1 MNQENNEQS
10 IGTIDAEFS
19 LDKARNSKETLNRL
33 ISYLMQQKGR
43 LLAAFLSAIMGVV
56 LTLRAPLF
64 FSEGIDL
71 IVEGV
76 MPMLMG
82 AGPAAIDFRELRRV
96 MLVLLTLYSLSAGMM
111 YMQEYLM
118 ATVSQK
124 LVLAL
129 RKELSEKLTNVP
141 LRFYDDRQK
150 GEILS
155 RVSNDLERVNEV
167 LQSGIMRLFT
177 SVLTIIGALFLM
189 WRINYTMT
197 LVSLATILAGILLT
211 ALVSVKIGKYFA
223 NRQRSLGVFNSR
235 IEEYF
240 SAQTEIKVF
249 TLEEEVNERTQAAN
263 QQLYQDDKKAQ
274 FGMYVIT
281 PLIRLANQAGYVI
294 IAALG
299 AKLAIEGRL
308 SIGDIQAFFQ
318 YVNQASEPLAEAS
331 YVANSF
337 QAAIASAERVFD
349 VLDETEELDD
359 SAGVNLT
366 ELPKGNIR
374 FENVRFGYGKDL
386 LMDGVN
392 FQVKAGQKVAI
403 VGPTGAG
410 KTTLINL
417 LMRFYELNDGSI
429 TIDGL
434 DIRKFKRHHLRSLF
448 GMVLQDSWLSN
459 DTISSNIAYG
469 RHKATKAEI
478 VEAAKM
484 AHADYFI
491 RTLPKGYES
500 VISDET
506 ANLSQGQKQLL
517 CIARAFLANPHILLL
532 DEATSSVD
540 TKTEVEIQKA
550 MDNLMGGRTSFV
562 IAHRLSTI
570 KNADLILVMDK
581 GTIVEKGS
589 HQELLQQEGL
599 YSEIY
604 QSQFAT

>member
-56 LTLRAPLF
+56 LTLRAPLI

-82 AGPAAIDFRELRRV
+82 AGPAAIDFRELGRV

-249 TLEEEVNERTQAAN
+249 TLEEEVNQRTQAAN

-459 DTISSNIAYG
+459 DT
-469 RHKATKAEI
+469 H
-478 VEAAKM
+478 
-484 AHADYFI
+484 
-491 RTLPKGYES
+491 
-500 VISDET
+500 
-506 ANLSQGQKQLL
+506 
-517 CIARAFLANPHILLL
+517 
-532 DEATSSVD
+532 
-540 TKTEVEIQKA
+540 
-550 MDNLMGGRTSFV
+550 
-562 IAHRLSTI
+562 
-570 KNADLILVMDK
+570 
-581 GTIVEKGS
+581 
-589 HQELLQQEGL
+589 
-599 YSEIY
+599 
-604 QSQFAT
+604 